1 MSPLLIQSLT
11 VSVVAVTI
19 RHQPASAIVPPPPPP
34 AMDVLAVVG
43 FLLAVVQLACFAHQ
57 HHSTALLFGLGL
69 SAVGIAVYAAL
80 QGAWPLGMIQMV
92 WAVAAFRRWSRQIRD
107 VKPARRDSAGAALFW
122 PISSEGPAP
131 HLKIDTESRMSRM
144 FGPL

>member
-1 MSPLLIQSLT
+1 MSPVLIPSLT
-11 VSVVAVTI
+11 LSVVAAAAVPRST
-19 RHQPASAIVPPPPPP
+19 SAPTTPPT
-34 AMDVLAVVG
+34 MDVLAVAG
-43 FLLAVVQLACFAHQ
+43 FILAVVQIACYAQQ

-69 SAVGIAVYAAL
+69 SAAAMAVYAVL

-107 VKPARRDSAGAALFW
+107 VKPARRDSAGASLFW
-122 PISSEGPAP
+122 PISSKGPAP